1 MTIQELLILTNVR
14 EASDLHLIPGHSP
27 AVRINGELRQLN
39 TFPELTS
46 KEVEQMTYSLLNPV
60 QKEVLLSNKEIDFS
74 TVVTIESGEQIRFRS
89 NAYYERGVIALAF
102 RLIPGKIKSIE
113 ELGLPYLLHD
123 FVKLKSGFV
132 LLTGASGQGKST
144 TLASLI
150 NEINQSRSVHIVTV
164 EDPIEYVFPKAK
176 AIVSQRELEQ
186 DTHSWNNALRAMLR
200 EDPDVAYIGEMRD
213 RETVSAA
220 LTLAETGHLV
230 FSTIHTNS
238 ASQSV
243 DRIVDMFPG
252 NQQQQIRMQLSM
264 VLSGVI
270 TQRLIPNLMG
280 TRSPAYEIMLASQS
294 IKSIIREGKTHLI
307 DNTIQTSGEMGMK
320 LFEDSLKGLIDGNVI
335 SLETALSYAF
345 RPDRLLELTKK
356 R

>member
-1 MTIQELLILTNVR
+1 MTIQELLILTSVR

-27 AVRINGELRQLN
+27 SVRINGELRQLT
-39 TFPELTS
+39 TFPELTAS
-46 KEVEQMTYSLLNPV
+46 EVEEMAYSLLNHV
-60 QKEVLLSNKEIDFS
+60 QREVLLNNKEIDFS
-74 TVVTIESGEQIRFRS
+74 TVVERETEDRIRFRS
-89 NAYYERGVIALAF
+89 NAYFERGVIALAF
-102 RLIPGKIKSIE
+102 RLIPMKIKSVE
-113 ELGLPYLLHD
+113 ELGLPKLLHD

-144 TLASLI
+144 TLASII
-150 NEINQSRSVHIVTV
+150 NEINMSRSVHIITV
-164 EDPIEYVFPKAK
+164 EDPIEYVFPKAQ

-238 ASQSV
+238 ASQSI
-243 DRIVDMFPG
+243 DRIVDMFEG
-252 NQQQQIRMQLSM
+252 TQQQQIRMQLSM
-264 VLSGVI
+264 VLSAVI
-270 TQRLIPNLMG
+270 TQRLIPNLAG

-307 DNTIQTSGEMGMK
+307 DNTIQTSGEVGMR
-320 LFEDSLKGLIDGNVI
+320 LFEDSLNELVEKNII
-335 SLETALSYAF
+335 SLDVALSYAF
-345 RPDRLLELTKK
+345 RPDRLLQLTKK
-356 R
+356 P